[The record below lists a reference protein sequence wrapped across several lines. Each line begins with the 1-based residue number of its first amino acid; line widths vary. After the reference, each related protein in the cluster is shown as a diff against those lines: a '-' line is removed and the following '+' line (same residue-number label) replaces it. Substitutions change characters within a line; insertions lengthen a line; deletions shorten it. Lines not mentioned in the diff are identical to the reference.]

1 MARSMWKG
9 AIQFGLVTI
18 PVKLYTATESDYAI
32 RFNML
37 HADDLSRIQMK
48 VWCPQD
54 EKVISRSDTVKG
66 YEYAPDQYVVIT
78 DEDLEKV
85 PLKTVRSIEIEQFAP
100 RGEATAEHTRFTRQ
114 AYYIEPDKIGRKAFY
129 LLRQVLAERELTA
142 ICKVVIRDREA
153 LASLDPFED
162 TMVLTT
168 LHWPDEIRST
178 KELDLPAETFDFKK
192 AELRMAEQLVEAMTE
207 PFDPSRYRDEYR
219 EALLQVIEAK
229 IEGHEIAAPEPVE
242 ESTKLVDLMKLL
254 EASVKAATDQRA
266 GEAPEPV
273 SVAEAKKQRESRP
286 ARAKEAAAAAKS
298 SARRAGAAARG
309 KEAAEAAADEAGETR
324 PARRRKSA

>member
-1 MARSMWKG
+1 MWKG

-37 HADDLSRIQMK
+37 HETDLSRIQMK
-48 VWCPQD
+48 VWCPED
-54 EKVISRSDTVKG
+54 EKVISRGETVKG

-100 RGEATAEHTRFTRQ
+100 RDEATAEHAKFTKQ
-114 AYYIEPDKIGRKAFY
+114 AYFIEPDKIGRKAFY
-129 LLRQVLAERELTA
+129 LLRQVLAERNLTA

-153 LASLDPFED
+153 LAALDPFEN
-162 TMVLTT
+162 TMLLTT
-168 LHWPDEIRST
+168 LHWPDEIRSAT
-178 KELDLPAETFDFKK
+178 DLELPVEEFEFKP

-207 PFDPSRYRDEYR
+207 AFDPSRYRDEYR
-219 EALLQVIEAK
+219 EALLKVIEAK
-229 IEGHEIAAPEPVE
+229 IEGQEIAAPAPVE
-242 ESTKLVDLMKLL
+242 ESASLVDLMKLL

-266 GEAPEPV
+266 KDTPAPV
-273 SVAEAKKQRESRP
+273 SVSEAKLERASRP
-286 ARAKEAAAAAKS
+286 AKASSKVAAKPATEAEDAQAD
-298 SARRAGAAARG
+298 AR
-309 KEAAEAAADEAGETR
+309 
-324 PARRRKSA
+324 PVRRRKSA